1 MVALQNKSAL
11 STSVNMKDNSHISA
25 QHGTL
30 AMEKGSQTKSGT
42 ISDPDFL
49 SRPAW
54 YNARTALNVI
64 RKGKATGNK
73 PALWLRAK
81 MQEELFSLGHFIQIH
96 AGKVLFV
103 GFLVLVVFCV
113 GLKSARIESKIEN
126 LWVEEGGRL
135 QKELQYVEAHLGLG
149 AGATS
154 EMIIQTPI
162 EDSGTA
168 SILTSEAMLSHLDVL
183 QAATKV
189 VVDHEDVS
197 WKLRDLCYAQS
208 IPLSE
213 VQMIDQIME
222 NLFPCSI
229 ITPLDCF
236 WEGSKLLDSDHPVHI
251 PLGNEGSMPL
261 SWKTLN
267 PTNLLQD
274 MKRFSNVFD
283 FKSFEEYMKRAG
295 ITTGYQNKPCLNP
308 FDPDCPET
316 SPNKNSIQIPN
327 IGAELTGGCYGFA
340 SRYNHWPE
348 QLVVGGTSKNKTG
361 HITRAKG
368 LQSVVQLMG
377 EKDLFDFYSDT
388 YKVHSLDWSREK
400 AAEILADWQGKF
412 SREVTRLTMEKS
424 LSKKYDINAYSN
436 YQLDEIMEEFSEF
449 SLVNLA
455 IGLGLMALYASLTMM
470 KWSDEVFS
478 QSGIGFCGV
487 ILVALS
493 VASGLGLCGILDI
506 TFNATTSQIVPFLA
520 LGLGVDA
527 MFLLAHT
534 YGETV
539 SKRRNPAKENIIGD
553 VLRKSGISVL
563 LMAVCNIAAFLAAA
577 VIPIPALRAFSL
589 QAAIL
594 VAFNSVAMTILFP
607 AVLALDLRRIQAD
620 RVDVLCCYSG
630 RKFREKRCLKEQK
643 KAAKSAANNSSSLFD
658 EQYPGDE
665 KCYVNSNE
673 VASEPF
679 QVTLTGFA
687 SLQFG
692 PWLTK
697 APFKVLIT
705 AICLAL
711 TVLGVYGM
719 TVMEDGLTLSDVVP
733 QNTSVYHFLNAQDKY
748 FGFYNMYAVSQGN
761 FEYPQNQ
768 KLLYDYHN
776 AFVRIPNII
785 KDDNGGLP
793 EFWLSL
799 FRNWLANLQTA
810 FDDDFVDGKID
821 TKGWHKNASESGIL
835 AFKLMVQTGHVDYPV
850 DQTLVTRNRLVD
862 SHGIINPSA
871 FYNYLSAWFT
881 NDAMAYSFAQGN
893 IVPTPKLWLHDSRDF
908 DLKIPKSQPIA
919 YAQIPF
925 YMYDLGQ
932 TDVMVDTIRMVREVC
947 QSFEERGLPNFPRG
961 IPFTFWEQYLHLRL
975 WTVIALGAILGA
987 MFLVTAFFLMNTWL
1001 AAILTVVVGLMVV
1014 QLLGFMG
1021 VIGIKLSAIP
1031 AVILIIAAGM
1041 GLQFTLH
1048 LGIGFITSIG
1058 NKNRRILMAVE
1069 HVFAPVLHGAV
1080 STFLGITML
1089 AFSHFDFIFRYF
1101 FLVLTAMIVLGVFNG
1116 LIFLPVFLAFLG
1128 PPGDVIPNESS
1139 EAIAPP
1145 TPDVSHNNKK
1155 NGQRPRI
1162 HIKNNPQR
1170 PMPQPLS
1177 KRHNSDLSLSTID
1190 EESQSYHT
1198 SSQSDQGG
1206 NPINIGGGT
1215 SVFLEPEVVVETT
1228 TIPNPQSSTSSRCS
1242 TPNQVT
1248 KVTATAKFKVEV
1260 HAPTNASTNERP
1272 QSSASS
1278 RRSRRSPKMNNDQNT
1293 PSSVHSSLTD
1303 SLRSSLSN
1311 SVASSL
1317 SSEAGDP
1324 GFSEK

>member
-1 MVALQNKSAL
+1 MN
-11 STSVNMKDNSHISA
+11 
-25 QHGTL
+25 
-30 AMEKGSQTKSGT
+30 
-42 ISDPDFL
+42 
-49 SRPAW
+49 
-54 YNARTALNVI
+54 Y
-64 RKGKATGNK
+64 GKATGNK

-126 LWVEEGGRL
+126 LWVE
-135 QKELQYVEAHLGLG
+135 G

-236 WEGSKLLDSDHPVHI
+236 WEGSKLLDSDHP
-251 PLGNEGSMPL
+251 
-261 SWKTLN
+261 
-267 PTNLLQD
+267 
-274 MKRFSNVFD
+274 
-283 FKSFEEYMKRAG
+283 AG

-361 HITRAKG
+361 HIT
-368 LQSVVQLMG
+368 
-377 EKDLFDFYSDT
+377 SDT
-388 YKVHSLDWSREK
+388 YK
-400 AAEILADWQGKF
+400 
-412 SREVTRLTMEKS
+412 
-424 LSKKYDINAYSN
+424 
-436 YQLDEIMEEFSEF
+436 
-449 SLVNLA
+449 
-455 IGLGLMALYASLTMM
+455 ALYASLTMM